1 MANTLL
7 TTQQMVDAA
16 AVVMESQLCLAGAL
30 AHQVEDKFVAGNGDT
45 VKVRT
50 IGALTPAGDLNVDGT
65 VQVEDITET
74 ETAVTLEKHFYK
86 AIDLTAKDKTLN
98 IVDFT
103 AQIIRPVVDSL
114 IYSIETYAAQ
124 QLVANA
130 GGKTGGA
137 YGVPKT
143 LADCARANRWFT
155 QHKITPSGRY
165 AFIGDESEEALLQ
178 LDAFTSAT
186 YGQDGPQALR
196 DATIGRRLGMDFV
209 VNPYATTVSAIPG
222 TLEIDTAASKGA
234 VAVSV
239 TGITA
244 GTKIPAGA
252 ALTVGNS
259 TYFVA
264 EAVASAVAAKQTLV
278 LSVPLKAAVT
288 TSTTITSAAY
298 TQSIVAQ
305 KNCAAVALVAPTAA
319 SGAKSAVANYRGVAI
334 RATETFNRSTMKDEL
349 TLDVLAGIRVLNPD
363 ACALFT
369 AVS

>member
-16 AVVMESQLCLAGAL
+16 AVVMESRLCLAGAL
-30 AHQVEDKFVAGNGDT
+30 SHEVEDKFIAGAGDT
-45 VKVRT
+45 VNVRV
-50 IGALTPAGDLNVDGT
+50 INSLVPARDLNEDGT
-65 VQVEDITET
+65 TQDDELKET
-74 ETAVTLEKHFYK
+74 SVPVSLEKHFYK
-86 AIDLTAKDKTLN
+86 PITLTAKNLTLA
-98 IVDFT
+98 ITDFT
-103 AQIIRPVVDSL
+103 KQVLAPVVDS
-114 IYSIETYAAQ
+114 IIQSIEIYTAKK
-124 QLVANA
+124 LVANA

-155 QHKITPSGRY
+155 KHNIVREGRY
-165 AFIGDESEEALLQ
+165 AFVGDETEEALLQ
-178 LDAFTSAT
+178 LNAFTSSEFGT
-186 YGQDGPQALR
+186 DGPQALR
-196 DATIGRRLGMDFV
+196 EATIGRRLGMDFV
-209 VNPYATTVSAIPG
+209 VNPYATTVAAIPG
-222 TLEIDTAASKGA
+222 TLEIDTAASKGS

-244 GTKIPAGA
+244 GTAIPVGA
-252 ALTVGNS
+252 ALTIGSN

-264 EAVASAVAAKQTLV
+264 QAVASAVAAKQTLV

-305 KNCAAVALVAPTAA
+305 KSCAAIALVAPVAA
-319 SGAKSAVANYRGVAI
+319 QGAESAVANYKGVAI
-334 RATETFNRSTMKDEL
+334 RATRTFDDKKMVDRL
-349 TLDVLAGIRVLNPD
+349 TLDVLAGVRVVNSD